1 MGNRA
6 KRFRTFASFSTHNSA
21 EPGEGSVLRQTR
33 KIDCG
38 TRKSLTC
45 RLRKRLRARHWAR
58 GSARPER
65 ALWGSKDGSEAG
77 LQPEHKRLAAP
88 IKAVF
93 IWGLTWLDN
102 ASSTR
107 CARAV
112 LWGPRSDCKIW
123 CLHYTKTAI
132 NPGDPEP
139 WAGALRGRPKM
150 RQQQQG

>member
-6 KRFRTFASFSTHNSA
+6 KRFRTFSSFSTHNSA

-33 KIDCG
+33 SIDCG

-65 ALWGSKDGSEAG
+65 ALWGFKDGGEAG
-77 LQPEHKRLAAP
+77 LQPEDKRLAAP

-93 IWGLTWLDN
+93 IWGFMAGQCILN
-102 ASSTR
+102 PMCSG
-107 CARAV
+107 CAM
-112 LWGPRSDCKIW
+112 GSKIG
-123 CLHYTKTAI
+123 LQNLVFARILK
-132 NPGDPEP
+132 
-139 WAGALRGRPKM
+139 LL
-150 RQQQQG
+150 